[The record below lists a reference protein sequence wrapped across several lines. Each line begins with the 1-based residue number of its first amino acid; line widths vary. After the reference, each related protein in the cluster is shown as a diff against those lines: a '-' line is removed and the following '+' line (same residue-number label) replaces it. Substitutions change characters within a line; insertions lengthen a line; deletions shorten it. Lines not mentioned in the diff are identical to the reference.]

1 MFAAA
6 VFIIEVAAVVERM
19 VATVMDILDQ
29 PGTTATVKDTYYCQQ
44 FNSILATSD
53 HPLCSDSIT
62 TVAHL

>member
-1 MFAAA
+1 MVAM
-6 VFIIEVAAVVERM
+6 FIIEVATVEERM
-19 VATVMDILDQ
+19 VATIMDILDQ

>member
-1 MFAAA
+1 MVAMI
-6 VFIIEVAAVVERM
+6 IIEVATVEERM
-19 VATVMDILDQ
+19 VATIMDILDQ

>member
-1 MFAAA
+1 VVAM
-6 VFIIEVAAVVERM
+6 FIIEVATVEERM
-19 VATVMDILDQ
+19 VATIMDILDQ